1 MSFMENLLP
10 SKQNFKRDSPN
21 YVQKAPTPSPIYY
34 KPLPSD
40 YKPEPAYHEPET
52 VHNPAPIYHSSQPA
66 HNQQTVYHEPKS
78 LQALEP
84 TYHATKPV
92 QEPKPVYHQPNS
104 AYHQPS
110 YKAVDCYN
118 PPEPKFIVRIRTI
131 RDETC
136 CKEGSPK
143 ILGVCEELTEEC
155 KDMMEKEEIIIGSDG
170 KEKKIK
176 RMVSCSQ
183 PRLT

>member
-1 MSFMENLLP
+1 MSFMGNLLP
-10 SKQNFKRDSPN
+10 SKQNFKRDSPH
-21 YVQKAPTPSPIYY
+21 YVQTPPTPSPIYY
-34 KPLPSD
+34 KELPSD
-40 YKPEPAYHEPET
+40 FKPEPAYHDSEP
-52 VHNPAPIYHSSQPA
+52 VHNPAPVYHSPEPV
-66 HNQQTVYHEPKS
+66 HNQQTVYHE
-78 LQALEP
+78 
-84 TYHATKPV
+84 TKPAHTS
-92 QEPKPVYHQPNS
+92 EPKPVYHQPDP

-110 YKAVDCYN
+110 YKVVDCYN

-155 KDMMEKEEIIIGSDG
+155 KEMMENEESIIGTDG